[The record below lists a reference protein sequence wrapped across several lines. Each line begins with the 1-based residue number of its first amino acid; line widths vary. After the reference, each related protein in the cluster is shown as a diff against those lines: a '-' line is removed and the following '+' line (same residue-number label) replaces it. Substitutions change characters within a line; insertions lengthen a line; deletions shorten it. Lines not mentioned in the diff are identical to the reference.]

1 MNARHTLNPFLA
13 VMDADDII
21 QSYVAVLGAE
31 LTRRVP
37 AYGRP
42 VVHAEVKIGDATI
55 GLTEELPPGNYV
67 WMVTPDVDSLK
78 TKIEGSGGA
87 WKVTSPPRET
97 PDGESLIMHA
107 TDRSGATWIFQQDLK
122 SK

>member
-1 MNARHTLNPFLA
+1 MNTRHTLNPFLA

-31 LTRRVP
+31 LTRRLP
-37 AYGRP
+37 ATGRP
-42 VVHAEVKIGDATI
+42 VIHAEIKIGDATI
-55 GLTEELPPGNYV
+55 GLTEALPPGNYV
-67 WMVTPDVDSLK
+67 WMVTPDVECLK
-78 TKIEGSGGA
+78 SQLEASGGA

-122 SK
+122 DE